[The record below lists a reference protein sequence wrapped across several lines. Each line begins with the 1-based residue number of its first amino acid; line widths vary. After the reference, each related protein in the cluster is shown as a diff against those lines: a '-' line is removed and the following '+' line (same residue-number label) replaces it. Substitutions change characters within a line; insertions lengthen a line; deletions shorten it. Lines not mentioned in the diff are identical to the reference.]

1 MSLTGRIG
9 WDGSAPRPRLSAQI
23 SAGEP
28 DLDAL
33 AGLAAVA
40 GLHFDPGVLEGPPA
54 GAWST
59 QPLDLRWLSTLDAEL
74 ELSGKGGI
82 ARSGFETALRLEQG
96 RLLVDR
102 LAVALWQGRL
112 EAQASLHVD
121 RALPFL
127 SIALDL
133 RAIDPTALAA
143 WLDLP
148 PVIAGP
154 ADLYVEATSAGA
166 SPYDLVRGLIGE
178 IEVSLNDGRLI
189 GEPLAALRLLT
200 VPAATTPPGIDGND
214 IDGEDAPALPVAEL
228 SGSFALR
235 RGIARTEALPFQLD
249 GREAE
254 FEGSIDLLLWAAD
267 LILRLDSAAVGDAL
281 GLRLVGPLGRPQIR
295 LLERPEPVPAQA
307 P

>member
-1 MSLTGRIG
+1 
-9 WDGSAPRPRLSAQI
+9 
-23 SAGEP
+23 
-28 DLDAL
+28 
-33 AGLAAVA
+33 
-40 GLHFDPGVLEGPPA
+40 
-54 GAWST
+54 
-59 QPLDLRWLSTLDAEL
+59 
-74 ELSGKGGI
+74 
-82 ARSGFETALRLEQG
+82 
-96 RLLVDR
+96 
-102 LAVALWQGRL
+102 
-112 EAQASLHVD
+112 
-121 RALPFL
+121 
-127 SIALDL
+127 
-133 RAIDPTALAA
+133 
-143 WLDLP
+143 
-148 PVIAGP
+148 
-154 ADLYVEATSAGA
+154 
-166 SPYDLVRGLIGE
+166 
-178 IEVSLNDGRLI
+178 LNDGRLI